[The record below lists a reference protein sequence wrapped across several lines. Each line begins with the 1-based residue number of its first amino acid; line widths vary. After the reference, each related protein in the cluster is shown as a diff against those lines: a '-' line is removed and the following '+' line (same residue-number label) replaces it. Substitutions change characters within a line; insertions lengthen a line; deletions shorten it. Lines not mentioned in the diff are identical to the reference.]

1 MIKVFTCDQ
10 GSEEWI
16 KLRTGIPTSSEFDN
30 IITAKGEISRSREKY
45 LYKLAAERITNTS
58 EETYQSD
65 AMAKGKLM
73 EAEARNY
80 YTFAKKIKVTQVGFV
95 LQEHPG
101 YGCSPD
107 GICGKPGSV
116 EIKCPLGST
125 HARYLDYNKLPI
137 DYFVQVQG
145 QFLVMG
151 KEWIDFISYYPGMKP
166 LIVRVKPDKMFQYKL
181 KKALEEFC
189 ADLDRLVKKIK

>member
-1 MIKVFTCDQ
+1 MIRAYTCEQ
-10 GSEEWI
+10 GSEEWF
-16 KLRTGIPTSSEFDN
+16 KLRCGIPTSSEFDN
-30 IITAKGEISRSREKY
+30 IITSKGEISKSREKY
-45 LYKLAAERITNTS
+45 LYKLAAERITKTS

-107 GICGKPGSV
+107 GICGKPGSL

-137 DYFVQVQG
+137 DYYVQVQG
-145 QFLVMG
+145 QLLVMG
-151 KEWIDFISYYPGMKP
+151 KEWCDFFSYYPGMKP
-166 LIVRVKPDKMFQYKL
+166 LIVRVKPDKIFQYKL
-181 KKALEEFC
+181 KKALELFC
-189 ADLDRLVKKIK
+189 ADLDRLVRRIK

>member
-30 IITAKGEISRSREKY
+30 IITAKGGISKSREKY
-45 LYKLAAERITNTS
+45 LYKIAAERITKTS

-80 YTFAKKIKVTQVGFV
+80 YTFAKKIKVTQVGFI

-107 GICGKPGSV
+107 GICGKPGAL

-137 DYFVQVQG
+137 DYYVQVQG
-145 QFLVMG
+145 QLLVMG
-151 KEWIDFISYYPGMKP
+151 KEWCDFISYFPGMKP
-166 LIVRVKPDKMFQYKL
+166 LIVRVKPNKMFQYKL
-181 KKALEEFC
+181 KKALEIFC
-189 ADLDRLVKKIK
+189 TDLDRLVKRIK